1 MSTITLSLSDEDL
14 AFLRTLSKAQ
24 GTSAEE
30 LLARQAHNL
39 RRRMESDLPGGIAA
53 ATGII
58 ATDVDSE
65 KVVDEY
71 LEDKHQ

>member
-1 MSTITLSLSDEDL
+1 MSTITVSLPDDDL

-39 RRRMESDLPGGIAA
+39 RRRMERELPTAVVA
-53 ATGII
+53 ATGVISGELDGNR
-58 ATDVDSE
+58 AWLDHV
-65 KVVDEY
+65 EY
-71 LEDKHQ
+71 KHR